1 MKADA
6 AVTPER
12 FEARACARP
21 YIALGIIFGFLFA
34 FGIWQATVPGGDWR
48 ITGITGA
55 TLFLTMLWLATLR
68 IQYSEGQLSYRS
80 LFVGTRSISISDIES
95 AETRVVSSAKGS
107 RRLLFIYAHQER
119 AQRPIRINVVLFSKE
134 DMGNSL
140 ICLVQSLKAHALL
153 ASIPT
158 RPPNT
163 MRDAHLSIIA

>member
-107 RRLLFIYAHQER
+107 RRLLFIYAHPER

-134 DMGNSL
+134 DMGQL
-140 ICLVQSLKAHALL
+140 FDLL
-153 ASIPT
+153 GPKFKGPRTIGVYTDETA
-158 RPPNT
+158 
-163 MRDAHLSIIA
+163 